1 MEEKEKD
8 IIERNKELL
17 VRNIILTPEFYDMLQ
32 SYNVLPVTMVTDIKS
47 AKSREERNRRLLKT
61 LKLRGCD
68 SYRKLRHVLSLTG
81 HAYLADHLYEE
92 ETDTKLLRSED
103 FFGKFPAIFNH
114 ISDDIKTKL
123 LQYLETKLK
132 EKMLVN
138 AWVNSAL
145 ERSEILE
152 SRKLE
157 FEHERELRTKLE
169 KYKRQ
174 VGKSEN
180 DLATAKE
187 ELRQNRLDM
196 KIHLKEVEESEK
208 RFKQELGVQ
217 SRFNAANNSS
227 MLRLTEQFTSVNIKI
242 HKLNG
247 WIQDFLHDSATV
259 ETQENVTGA
268 MLTILERNIQTLMD
282 KTDQHAETLDRSSSE
297 RTTILN
303 ILKKPVS
310 RTELLSETVR
320 KHVEKENKNK
330 LAVCHELERLNES
343 LRDFGA
349 GSHSNGGSSSS
360 VPQTTDLRLIR
371 NMIATFRV
379 EAEHLRKKL
388 KWKDSKIDELVEELR
403 QKPPSLRPIEG
414 NPRPTG
420 DVFHRERQLPAHSSP
435 ESNGEKALPNEKAED
450 HISNNETASRYTA
463 KLEKRSREGSPLKPI
478 SIVTDSTEGNDTD
491 GNQSSLLSMEQMDTS
506 IEDKCL
512 TFPVVNEQL
521 SYISTPRS
529 LKVRTPVDQ
538 TNINMAKGKRDGD
551 TMAIQEVTSYMEEKI
566 TEGKLPPIVPNSSY
580 LNFEI
585 TPST

>member
-123 LQYLETKLK
+123 LQYLETK
-132 EKMLVN
+132 
-138 AWVNSAL
+138 
-145 ERSEILE
+145 
-152 SRKLE
+152 
-157 FEHERELRTKLE
+157 
-169 KYKRQ
+169 